1 MRRCIYALLLA
12 LAWLQSAT
20 AQADNVYTGPCNA
33 TLYHN
38 WYDQKYDGVLQST
51 PQFWIFSNAPLSNG
65 LAMEK
70 AAVQC
75 HTRLN
80 QLRLDRAGRH
90 GPVEDWWIYD
100 MMCSEECMQSDKLR
114 RTAMATSG
122 CDCLQ
127 LSTPEGDPKYR
138 VEGDWCTA
146 NSGRLLC
153 SIFDQCG
160 IWNCRI
166 SDFMC
171 PRYEYNKYRVPLRG
185 YGSCSG
191 AGRGAAA
198 AVALTAVLAAALMA
212 LLA

>member
-20 AQADNVYTGPCNA
+20 AQADNVYTGPCDA
-33 TLYHN
+33 TLYRN

-100 MMCSEECMQSDKLR
+100 MMYVHSSQTVHLLSICTKLALALAS
-114 RTAMATSG
+114 TVTS
-122 CDCLQ
+122 
-127 LSTPEGDPKYR
+127 KR
-138 VEGDWCTA
+138 A
-146 NSGRLLC
+146 
-153 SIFDQCG
+153 
-160 IWNCRI
+160 
-166 SDFMC
+166 
-171 PRYEYNKYRVPLRG
+171 
-185 YGSCSG
+185 
-191 AGRGAAA
+191 
-198 AVALTAVLAAALMA
+198 
-212 LLA
+212 